1 MDDRRTGMGIRSEL
15 KTASLNRI
23 LESAARR
30 LRCEGLEGA
39 AIATVMKDAGLT
51 HGAFY
56 SHFSNKEELA
66 AAAFRHALV
75 DNRPRWIGGTRD
87 AGWAARL
94 ARLAR
99 RYLTPGHRDTPEDGC
114 ALAAVAGDAAR
125 GTAAFRQTFEQE
137 LLKSLAAISAT
148 GEAKTTERSGN
159 EAEPVPVD
167 EGLAF
172 LALCIGGLTLSRAV
186 ADPALSDRI
195 LAACRA
201 AAPHLAGTAAHP
213 ETIPSPTADGARA

>member
-1 MDDRRTGMGIRSEL
+1 MGIRSEL
-15 KTASLNRI
+15 KAASLDRI
-23 LESAARR
+23 LDAAARR
-30 LRCEGLEGA
+30 LRCEGPEGA

-56 SHFSNKEELA
+56 SHFSNKEELT

-75 DNRPRWIGGTRD
+75 DNRPRWMGRTKDGS
-87 AGWAARL
+87 WAVRL
-94 ARLAR
+94 ARLAG

-125 GTAAFRQTFEQE
+125 GTSAFRQTFEQE
-137 LLKSLAAISAT
+137 LLKSLAAIRAT
-148 GEAKTTERSGN
+148 GEADMTGRGCN
-159 EAEPVPVD
+159 EAAPAD

-172 LALCIGGLTLSRAV
+172 LALCVGGLTLSRAV

-213 ETIPSPTADGARA
+213 ETTPSPTADGARA

>member
-1 MDDRRTGMGIRSEL
+1 MTTRSEL

-23 LESAARR
+23 LDAAARR
-30 LRCEGLEGA
+30 LRSEGLEGA

-66 AAAFRHALV
+66 AAAFRHALA
-75 DNRPRWIGGTRD
+75 DNRPRWVGRTGD

-99 RYLTPGHRDTPEDGC
+99 RYLTPVHRDTPEDGC

-125 GTAAFRQTFEQE
+125 GSAAFRGTFEQE
-137 LLKSLAAISAT
+137 LLKSLAAIRAT
-148 GEAKTTERSGN
+148 GAENT
-159 EAEPVPVD
+159 AEPAPMD

-172 LALCIGGLTLSRAV
+172 LALCVGGLTLSRAV
-186 ADPALSDRI
+186 ADPALSERI

-201 AAPHLAGTAAHP
+201 AAPHLAGIAARSNDGTASP
-213 ETIPSPTADGARA
+213 ENTPSPTADGTRA